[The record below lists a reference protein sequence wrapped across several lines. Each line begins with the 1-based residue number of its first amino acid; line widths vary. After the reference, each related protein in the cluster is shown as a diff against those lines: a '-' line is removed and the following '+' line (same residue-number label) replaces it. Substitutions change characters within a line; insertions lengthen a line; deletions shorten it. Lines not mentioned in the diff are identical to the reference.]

1 MNLRDIIKVE
11 PELREIFIK
20 ALQGFVDELQ
30 TMEQDVKSQYRHNQS
45 QTERKAA
52 YRRSSKLINQLID
65 DGCTLPAA
73 IDQSHDLV
81 SGFLSRAEIEWHWQD
96 VGAKVRKKYRVVK
109 RDKRILELYRLAFSS
124 KQIADT
130 IKAEGLS
137 DYIRPY
143 YVTSTIKRLDELV
156 KESAFDPIKMRP
168 PIHVANDHR

>member
-20 ALQGFVDELQ
+20 ALQGFVNELES
-30 TMEQDVKSQYRHNQS
+30 MEHDVKSQYRHNQS

-52 YRRSSKLINQLID
+52 YRRSSKLINELID
-65 DGCTLPAA
+65 DGSTLPAA
-73 IDQSHDLV
+73 IERAHALV
-81 SGFLSRAEIEWHWQD
+81 GGFLSRAEIEWHWQD

-109 RDKRILELYRLAFSS
+109 RDRRILELHRLAFTS
-124 KQIADT
+124 KQIAET
-130 IKAEGLS
+130 LRAEGLS

-143 YVTSTIKRLDELV
+143 YVTTTIKRLDELI
-156 KESAFDPIKMRP
+156 KETAFDPIKMRP